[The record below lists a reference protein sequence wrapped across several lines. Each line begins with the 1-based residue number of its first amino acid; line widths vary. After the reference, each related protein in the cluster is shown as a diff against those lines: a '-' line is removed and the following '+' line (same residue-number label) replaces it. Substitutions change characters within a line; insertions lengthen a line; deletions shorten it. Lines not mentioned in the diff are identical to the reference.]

1 MTDSGTRRFFLITG
15 GDVAVKDRPGAQLRP
30 EPGLADVLT
39 LQRATAATASAEAEQ
54 ALFQDS
60 LAEYVWARDVA
71 GLSPRTL
78 EALVQPVLEICSYYD
93 VMPWHLTSR
102 QLDKYFAGP
111 GKRPRHTTVRSKINR
126 IDLYYAFLEQ
136 RYAGEIHRRFG
147 AVVESPVDA
156 FNRPV
161 HRGDFGL
168 RIPPSARAT
177 KEFFAAWRE
186 ALPRARKYPVAV
198 RNYVMSKLTYI
209 SGVRAAELCQ
219 VQIGDVHWEN
229 GQWGRFLVHGKGA
242 GGSGPRDREAF
253 LFEEGRAL
261 LWWYIEEVRGEF
273 PDDPC
278 DPRAPL
284 FPSER
289 LAKSLAGMDGL
300 LAPPVVPDTFRRALK
315 MASHEYLRGPVSELF
330 PHLLRHACATH
341 NYEAGMPLWDVQV
354 LLGHV
359 WASTTVGY
367 LATAK
372 GDPERASLE
381 SSRRAV
387 RRLST
392 EA

>member
-1 MTDSGTRRFFLITG
+1 MTDSGTRRFSLITG
-15 GDVAVKDRPGAQLRP
+15 GDVAVQDQPADLGQF
-30 EPGLADVLT
+30 EPGLADVVT
-39 LQRATAATASAEAEQ
+39 LQRQAAAASSAEAER
-54 ALFQDS
+54 ALYQDS
-60 LAEYVWARDVA
+60 LAEYLWARDVA

-78 EALVQPVLEICSYYD
+78 ESLVQPVLEFCSHYD
-93 VMPWHLTSR
+93 VMPWQLGSR

-111 GKRPRHTTVRSKINR
+111 GKRPRHSTIRSKINR

-136 RYAGEIHRRFG
+136 RHAGEIHRRFG
-147 AVVESPVDA
+147 AVVESPVDS
-156 FNRPV
+156 FNRAV

-168 RIPPSARAT
+168 RIPPSKRAT
-177 KEFFAAWRE
+177 KEFFASWRE

-198 RNYVMSKLTYI
+198 RNYVMSKITYL
-209 SGVRAAELCQ
+209 SGVRAAELCA
-219 VQIGDVHWEN
+219 VQLGDVHWEN
-229 GQWGRFLVHGKGA
+229 GKWGRFLVHGKGA
-242 GGSGPRDREAF
+242 GGSGARDREAF

-289 LAKSLAGMDGL
+289 LAKSLAGMEGL
-300 LAPPVVPDTFRRALK
+300 LAPPVGPDMFRRALK
-315 MASHEYLRGPVSELF
+315 IASHEHLRGPVSELF

-341 NYEAGMPLWDVQV
+341 NYESGMPLWDVQV
-354 LLGHV
+354 LLGHI
-359 WASTTVGY
+359 WPSTTVGY